1 MTTELRTFKC
11 KGIIP
16 PFSPN
21 TVQHFKFIFTNLTFN
36 VFKRRKYDKNISSAL
51 NSLLPLNRFSF
62 SIDQTALVHCLRSVH
77 SLFNAFFRRQLL
89 QTTGAYVGK

>member
-16 PFSPN
+16 PFSPH

-36 VFKRRKYDKNISSAL
+36 VFKRRKYDKNIPSAL

-62 SIDQTALVHCLRSVH
+62 SIDQIALVHCLRSVH

>member
-1 MTTELRTFKC
+1 MTTEIRTFKC

-21 TVQHFKFIFTNLTFN
+21 TVHFKFIFTKLTFN
-36 VFKRRKYDKNISSAL
+36 VLERRKYDKNISSAL

-62 SIDQTALVHCLRSVH
+62 SIDQIALVHCLRSVH
-77 SLFNAFFRRQLL
+77 SLVNAFFRRQLL